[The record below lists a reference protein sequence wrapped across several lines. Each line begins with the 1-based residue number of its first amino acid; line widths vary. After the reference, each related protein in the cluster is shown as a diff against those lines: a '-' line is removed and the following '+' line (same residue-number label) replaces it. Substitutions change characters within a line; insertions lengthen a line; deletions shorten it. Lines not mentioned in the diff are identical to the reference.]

1 MLPEVV
7 RFSGSAMMNPSVDPL
22 LAHPMNNYVFGNSRF
37 IIDSLEVEVPLEFRM
52 NNLQFTDTVDNFL
65 KDAGGSGNS
74 SVKVENFKLLRVNL
88 DIKNGFPLGLSVKMI
103 LYDSVTKKNKSTVD
117 VTGILGP
124 APVGSDGKAT
134 GFTETKTTIEL
145 TKDFFSSI
153 DAADKVVFQ
162 FTLNTTDNTTKDVKF
177 YSDYRID
184 FNASVVVQ
192 PDINLK

>member
-1 MLPEVV
+1 
-7 RFSGSAMMNPSVDPL
+7 
-22 LAHPMNNYVFGNSRF
+22 
-37 IIDSLEVEVPLEFRM
+37 
-52 NNLQFTDTVDNFL
+52 
-65 KDAGGSGNS
+65 
-74 SVKVENFKLLRVNL
+74 
-88 DIKNGFPLGLSVKMI
+88 MI

-184 FNASVVVQ
+184 FNAAVVVQ